1 MVLWPALALIGFF
14 VLTWVVILMGTHS
27 TARYEQERRVAAERR
42 TQPSRSSASDPL
54 GAPAVL

>member
-14 VLTWVVILMGTHS
+14 VLTGVVILMGTHS
-27 TARYEQERRVAAERR
+27 TARYEQERRAAAERR
-42 TQPSRSSASDPL
+42 TQRASASDPL

>member
-27 TARYEQERRVAAERR
+27 TARYEQERLAAAERR
-42 TQPSRSSASDPL
+42 TQRTSSDPL
-54 GAPAVL
+54 GATAVL